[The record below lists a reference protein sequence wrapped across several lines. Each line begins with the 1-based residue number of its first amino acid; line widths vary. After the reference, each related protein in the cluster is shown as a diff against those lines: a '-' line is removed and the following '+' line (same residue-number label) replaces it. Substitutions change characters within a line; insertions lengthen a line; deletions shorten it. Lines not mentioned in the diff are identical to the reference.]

1 VKKMKK
7 NILKYLSVL
16 AAVLL
21 VSSCEWDPPTF
32 DSADSFIAYAN
43 SSSSVAEEGGM
54 VGIPVL
60 VTAPLDAASVSVDF
74 AFNTDASTAVEGTNF
89 TLVNESKTLSIS
101 AGWGYDTIWIQP
113 IDNDIFTGNLILVI
127 DLTSNSKEY
136 PFGVV
141 STHTLTIIDNEHPL
155 GAWIGAYSVDCQDYF
170 SVFGPETW
178 NVTTEPDPDDVN
190 NLVITGIGNGFAP
203 FTPITGVV
211 DLDALTITLT
221 AGSEIGT
228 HADYSG
234 PLAIFKMRGEW
245 DLVEEPIV
253 GQLSEDG
260 GIVIDSIGYRFVGGL
275 NEGLDWGGFKTT
287 WTPAKKKSAFVYPEL
302 GDMVIREIKLE
313 Q

>member
-1 VKKMKK
+1 MKK

-32 DSADSFIAYAN
+32 DSADSFIAYSN

-89 TLVNESKTLSIS
+89 TLVNESQTLTMSS
-101 AGWGYDTIWIQP
+101 GWGYDTIWIQP
-113 IDNDIFTGNLILVI
+113 IDNDIFTGNLKVVI

-141 STHTLTIIDNEHPL
+141 STHTLTIIDDQHPL
-155 GAWIGAYSVDCQDYF
+155 GTWIGAYTVAAADYWSF
-170 SVFGPETW
+170 FGSETW

-190 NLVITGIGNGFAP
+190 NLIFTGLGSGYAAH
-203 FTPITGVV
+203 TPITGVF
-211 DLDALTITLT
+211 DLEAMTVTFT

-228 HADYSG
+228 HADYGG
-234 PLAIFKMRGEW
+234 PLAIYLCDEAGGLYEQ
-245 DLVEEPIV
+245 PIV
-253 GQLSEDG
+253 GTINEDG
-260 GIVIDSIGYRFVGGL
+260 TMEVDLLGIQFVGGI
-275 NEGLDWGGFKTT
+275 NEGLAWGGFKTT
-287 WTPAKKKSAFVYPEL
+287 WTPAKKKAAIRYPEK
-302 GDMVIREIKLE
+302 IREIKLE